1 MVYLWREA
9 FGSSLHEHS
18 ERPDAKETCRV
29 LLFCRERKSMSET
42 TRFTKIFNKDPKTE
56 SNLVQSAPLVI
67 RVFINSSWPYRAA
80 TCSGVFPSLSTQS
93 ISPPVSETLVLLM
106 YMQISHRLKVGFK
119 QSKNSFTVLDERLG
133 ACKSS
138 MNCRQMKRAF
148 PITTLRKHQE
158 MFSSIKHTGPV
169 KVLS

>member
-1 MVYLWREA
+1 MQRKHAVY
-9 FGSSLHEHS
+9 SSSAEK
-18 ERPDAKETCRV
+18 ERACQKQQV
-29 LLFCRERKSMSET
+29 
-42 TRFTKIFNKDPKTE
+42 TKIVNKDPKTE

-106 YMQISHRLKVGFK
+106 CMQISHRLKVGFK

-133 ACKSS
+133 ACESS

-148 PITTLRKHQE
+148 PITTLRKHEE